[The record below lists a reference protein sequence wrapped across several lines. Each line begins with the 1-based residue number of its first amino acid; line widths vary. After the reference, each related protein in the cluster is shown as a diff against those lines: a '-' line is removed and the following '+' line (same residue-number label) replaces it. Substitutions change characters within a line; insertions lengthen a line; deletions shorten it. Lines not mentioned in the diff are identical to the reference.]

1 MKSILVPIEECPG
14 LRAQLATA
22 LGVAR
27 RFSGHIDGVAPR
39 SIFGPYVFGDGMSAA
54 ATSAL
59 ESFEQEEQ
67 VRAQRAQTAFRDF
80 MREQEV
86 AWGDPMKP
94 SDQATAE
101 WLAEIASGGEA
112 IGQLA
117 RLYDL
122 TVLARPVA
130 NEPVPR
136 LALLETVLFECGR
149 PILVV
154 PPEMPRWPKG
164 TPDEAPGAT
173 GHLGD
178 VILIPWNGS
187 TESARAITFAQP
199 FLAGAKRVVVQA
211 MVGGS
216 VAGPTAG
223 EVVVSLLRANIP
235 AEESTVRSGARSIGE
250 AILEEADRVGAD
262 LLVKGAYTH
271 SRLRQMI
278 FGGATSH
285 LLTEAK
291 VPVLLAH

>member
-1 MKSILVPIEECPG
+1 MKSILVPIEECAG

-22 LGVAR
+22 LTVAR
-27 RFSGHIDGVAPR
+27 RFNAHIDGVAPR

-67 VRAQRAQTAFRDF
+67 LRAERAQAAFREF
-80 MREQEV
+80 MREQAV

-149 PILVV
+149 PLLVV
-154 PPEMPRWPKG
+154 PPKMP
-164 TPDEAPGAT
+164 EAEQTIGK
-173 GHLGD
+173 
-178 VILIPWNGS
+178 VVLIPWNRS

-199 FLAGAKRVVVQA
+199 FLAGAERVVVQA
-211 MVGGS
+211 MEGSS
-216 VAGPTAG
+216 VAGPSAG
-223 EVVVSLLRANIP
+223 EVVVSLRRASVP
-235 AEESTVRSGARSIGE
+235 AEEATVRSGARSIGE
-250 AILEEADRVGAD
+250 AILEEAERIGAD
-262 LLVKGAYTH
+262 LLIKGAYTH

-285 LLTEAK
+285 LLTEAP

>member
-1 MKSILVPIEECPG
+1 MKSLLVPIEECVG
-14 LRAQLATA
+14 LRAQLETA
-22 LGVAR
+22 LIVAG
-27 RFSGHIDGVAPR
+27 RFCGHIDGVAPR

-67 VRAQRAQTAFRDF
+67 LRAERAQTAFRDF
-80 MREQEV
+80 MRDREV
-86 AWGDPMKP
+86 AWGDPLKP
-94 SDQATAE
+94 CDHATAE
-101 WLAEIASGGEA
+101 WLSDVASGGEA
-112 IGQLA
+112 VGQLA

-154 PPEMPRWPKG
+154 PPEIPESAERMG
-164 TPDEAPGAT
+164 E
-173 GHLGD
+173 
-178 VILIPWNGS
+178 VILVPWNGS

-199 FLAGAKRVVVQA
+199 FLAGAKRIVVQA
-211 MVGGS
+211 MEGAS

-223 EVVVSLLRANIP
+223 EVVQALKRAGLP

-250 AILEEADRVGAD
+250 AILEEAGRIGAD
-262 LLVKGAYTH
+262 LLIKGAYTH